1 MPSSRDSSLDN
12 SLLIDDHGPNSSIL
26 KTSSFEEAKGDQLNP
41 EPMNFSPLQL
51 SSYNLGTKPVPP
63 FKPVLAPKPS
73 MRTETLERHPVRSS
87 QLKMFK
93 SGRSSAEPFDYFE
106 GEKPLRPDQV
116 QLATS
121 LSELDLR
128 NIDPDMAARLLDQ
141 IESGVDMEPIL
152 MQIKDA
158 LTKDSVTG
166 RNREKMVTFE
176 EDFSIQHSIDKTC
189 V

>member
-1 MPSSRDSSLDN
+1 MASSRDSSLDN
-12 SLLIDDHGPNSSIL
+12 SLLIQDQATDSNIL
-26 KTSSFEEAKGDQLNP
+26 KTSSFDETKSDQANP
-41 EPMNFSPLQL
+41 EPMEFSPLQL
-51 SSYNLGTKPVPP
+51 SSYNLGTKPVPY
-63 FKPVLAPKPS
+63 FKPVLAPKPTI
-73 MRTETLERHPVRSS
+73 RTETLDRQPARSS
-87 QLKMFK
+87 QLKLFK
-93 SGRSSAEPFDYFE
+93 SGRSSAEPFEYF
-106 GEKPLRPDQV
+106 GCEKSLRPDQV

-128 NIDPDMAARLLDQ
+128 NIDPDMAARLLEQ

-152 MQIKDA
+152 IQIKNA
-158 LTKDSVTG
+158 LSKDSVSG